1 MSSSTSTDATSQISI
16 NIKGPSELKIQI
28 SIATD
33 KTVMDLKR
41 AIAEKSDVEADRQRL
56 IYSGKV
62 LKDDDVLSSYKI
74 QSGHTVHMVKGAAR
88 NNATTSTSTPQPLP
102 AMQAGQNP
110 SDPLTLLNSHM
121 GHGAMAG
128 INPFAGLGVNPND
141 PNMFQGML
149 DSPQFLQQMSS
160 IMSNPAIVDQIIA
173 MNPQLQGMGPQVREM
188 FQSEQFRQIMS
199 NPEALRGMLQM
210 SAMMRQAG
218 MGPGGAQGAQGPGLF
233 GGPGAGADT
242 SANPSA
248 AGTTPFNPSQ
258 WPPFP
263 QPNQGAT
270 TGAGA
275 GTGAT
280 GAGAGGLD
288 PALLQQLLGGM
299 GGMGGGTPGGGFP
312 GGGLPGLGGFGGF
325 GGGAAPAQPAD
336 SRPPEERFQVQ
347 LQQLQEMGF
356 TNAAQ
361 NVRALLA
368 TAGNVHSAIEYI
380 LNGGGI

>member
-1 MSSSTSTDATSQISI
+1 
-16 NIKGPSELKIQI
+16 PSEPKIQI

-33 KTVMDLKR
+33 KTAMDLKR
-41 AIAEKSDVEADRQRL
+41 AITEKSDVEADRQRL
-56 IYSGKV
+56 IFSV
-62 LKDDDVLSSYKI
+62 TSIQDDDVLSSYKI
-74 QSGHTVHMVKGAAR
+74 QSGHIIYMVRDAAR
-88 NNATTSTSTPQPLP
+88 NNATASTSTSQPLP

-110 SDPLTLLNSHM
+110 SDPLTLLSSHM
-121 GHGAMAG
+121 GHVAIAG
-128 INPFAGLGVNPND
+128 VNLSAGLGVNPND

-160 IMSNPAIVDQIIA
+160 LMSNPAIVDQNIDV
-173 MNPQLQGMGPQVREM
+173 NPQLQGMGPQVHEI
-188 FQSEQFRQIMS
+188 FQFEQFRQIMS
-199 NPEALRGMLQM
+199 NPEALPGMLQM
-210 SAMMRQAG
+210 PAIMPQAG
-218 MGPGGAQGAQGPGLF
+218 KGPSGTQGAQGPGLF
-233 GGPGAGADT
+233 GGRGTGADT

-248 AGTTPFNPSQ
+248 ADTIPFNLSQ

-263 QPNQGAT
+263 QPNQGTT

-280 GAGAGGLD
+280 GAGPGGLD

-299 GGMGGGTPGGGFP
+299 GGGAPEGGFP
-312 GGGLPGLGGFGGF
+312 GGGLPGLGGFSA
-325 GGGAAPAQPAD
+325 GAAPTQPAD

-356 TNAAQ
+356 TNVAQ
-361 NVRALLA
+361 SVRELLA
-368 TAGNVHSAIEYI
+368 TAGNVHSDIEYI